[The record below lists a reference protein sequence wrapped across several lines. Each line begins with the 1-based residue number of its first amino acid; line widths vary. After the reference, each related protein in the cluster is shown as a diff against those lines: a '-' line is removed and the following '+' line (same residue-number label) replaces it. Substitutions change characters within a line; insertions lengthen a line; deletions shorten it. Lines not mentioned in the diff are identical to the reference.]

1 MLEWSAY
8 DDHQPAPDVAASYRS
23 MSSAP
28 ILATLAALG
37 LATMRPGS
45 LAIAAPVIALWLA
58 SPLIAWWLSRPL
70 LRRRASLTPEQTIFL
85 RRIARKT
92 WGYFEQF
99 VVASDHWL
107 PPDNFQEHPGP
118 AVAHRTSPTNMGLAQ
133 LANLAA
139 WDFGYIS
146 AGTLIQRT
154 TDAFQ
159 GMAALERH
167 QGHFFNWYD
176 TQTLR
181 PLPPRYISSVDSGN
195 LAGHLLTLRAGLLA
209 LPDQKIISERVFDGL
224 VDALGVLAGYLP
236 ESATEQARHLQALLT
251 TACEAGAATL
261 PAIKAQLESAARSA
275 ETIAAGV
282 DASAED
288 DAAAWAAALVR
299 QSRDALDDL
308 RSLAPWLELPEVP
321 AGQRE
326 IADFDRIPTLRE
338 MAGDA
343 AGRLADIERRL
354 WSGNCA

>member
-1 MLEWSAY
+1 
-8 DDHQPAPDVAASYRS
+8 
-23 MSSAP
+23 
-28 ILATLAALG
+28 
-37 LATMRPGS
+37 MRPGS

-58 SPLIAWWLSRPL
+58 SPLIAWWLGRPL

-159 GMAALERH
+159 SMAALERH

-224 VDALGVLAGYLP
+224 VDALGVLDGCLP
-236 ESATEQARHLQALLT
+236 ESATEQARHLQALLK
-251 TACEAGAATL
+251 TACA
-261 PAIKAQLESAARSA
+261 AAR
-275 ETIAAGV
+275 
-282 DASAED
+282 
-288 DAAAWAAALVR
+288 
-299 QSRDALDDL
+299 
-308 RSLAPWLELPEVP
+308 
-321 AGQRE
+321 
-326 IADFDRIPTLRE
+326 
-338 MAGDA
+338 GDA
-343 AGRLADIERRL
+343 AGHQGAAGIGSAR
-354 WSGNCA
+354 SGNDCRRR